1 MATLMAD
8 TDMHMDTITEG
19 MGIAMEDTDTVME
32 DMDTAMEDTDTATE
46 DTDTA
51 TEVKGSQ
58 QKRKEKS
65 SARSFTLTGM
75 TTKMNTGMG
84 TPAAVHPLS
93 GLMQ

>member
-1 MATLMAD
+1 MATLMVD

-32 DMDTAMEDTDTATE
+32 DMDTAMEDTDTV
-46 DTDTA
+46 
-51 TEVKGSQ
+51 TEVKESQ

>member
-32 DMDTAMEDTDTATE
+32 DMDTAMEDTDTAM
-46 DTDTA
+46 
-51 TEVKGSQ
+51 EVKGSQ